1 MSKTI
6 LIVEPDLQTRAALV
20 AAAETSG
27 FNAHVVAGHDELAR
41 NHGEALPLRVAVI
54 GPGLEGEAARE
65 LVAAWRRPGDAPQ
78 MIAVSSNPKCA
89 AAVRLLRAGVCEV
102 VPAHA
107 PREVV
112 CAALRRSDM
121 VARLDSDLTRIKG
134 HSAATIRLDDL
145 AGTGDHMAR
154 AVALAERAA
163 RLHLHVLLEG
173 ERGVGKRLL
182 ARAIHTASGRAG
194 APFEIIDCA
203 ALSGTEADHKLF
215 DRRTGAYWR
224 ARGGSLFLREI
235 SELPAS
241 AQVRLATL
249 LETPDR
255 PARELLQDNKPEVQL
270 LASTNRDMIP
280 LIKRG
285 AFRADLFYR
294 LNVCPIWIP
303 PLRERRDDIPALA
316 QGFMRAF
323 ALKIRLGTAMLGE
336 ATAAM
341 LSRYDWPGNLEE
353 LEREMYR
360 AVLLAEGPA
369 LEPRHFPRI
378 AGRAGF
384 DRAARAGLDREGT
397 APDADGS
404 ETQWRGPQGQ
414 VNRHR
419 SAPALVEG
427 MPAAAMSTQTGTTG
441 YVGIPALTERGDVRS
456 LEEVEAD
463 MIRLALGRY
472 RGSMTEAA
480 RRLGIGRST
489 LYRKMREFGLD
500 ARGSSR

>member
-6 LIVEPDLQTRAALV
+6 LILEPDPKTRAELV
-20 AAAETSG
+20 LCAETAG
-27 FNAHVVAGHDELAR
+27 FSAQAVAGRDELAETA
-41 NHGEALPLRVAVI
+41 GETAPFAVAVI
-54 GPGLEGEAARE
+54 GPGNEGAEAGQVVAMWLRQHDTPPIVVIASARDTDKR
-65 LVAAWRRPGDAPQ
+65 VD
-78 MIAVSSNPKCA
+78 
-89 AAVRLLRAGVCEV
+89 LLRAGATEV
-102 VPAHA
+102 LPADA
-107 PREVV
+107 PREAIS
-112 CAALRRSDM
+112 AALRRSDV
-121 VARLDSDLTRIKG
+121 VASLDSDFTRIKG
-134 HSAATIRLDDL
+134 HGDATIRLEDFAGAGDD
-145 AGTGDHMAR
+145 MAR
-154 AVALAERAA
+154 AVTLAERAA

-173 ERGVGKRLL
+173 ERGVGKRLM

-194 APFEIIDCA
+194 APFETIDCA
-203 ALSGTEADHKLF
+203 ALSGTQADRELF

-224 ARGGSLFLREI
+224 ARGGSLFLSEI
-235 SELPAS
+235 GELPAS

-255 PARELLQDNKPEVQL
+255 PARELLHDNKPEVRL

-285 AFRADLFYR
+285 AFRDDLFYR

-303 PLRERRDDIPALA
+303 PLRERRDDISALA

-323 ALKIRLGTAMLGE
+323 ALKMRRGAAMLAE

-341 LSRYDWPGNLEE
+341 LIRYDWPGNLEE
-353 LEREMYR
+353 LEREVFR
-360 AVLLAEGPA
+360 AVLLAEGPE
-369 LEPRHFPRI
+369 LEPGHFPRI
-378 AGRAGF
+378 AALAGV
-384 DRAARAGLDREGT
+384 DGAGAAQKSPGLGLRWQGPEGAAARGR
-397 APDADGS
+397 
-404 ETQWRGPQGQ
+404 
-414 VNRHR
+414 V
-419 SAPALVEG
+419 APALVEG
-427 MPAAAMSTQTGTTG
+427 MPAAAMSAQAGAAG

-456 LEEVEAD
+456 LEDVEAD